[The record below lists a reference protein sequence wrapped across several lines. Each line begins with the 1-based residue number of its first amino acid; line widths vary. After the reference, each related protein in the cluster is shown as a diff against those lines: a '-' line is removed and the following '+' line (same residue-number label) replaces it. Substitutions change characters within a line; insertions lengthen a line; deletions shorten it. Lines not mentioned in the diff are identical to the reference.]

1 MSWIER
7 FVTDAERVLRIPRER
22 LEEFIK
28 CMLEGPDRIEQWVD
42 EAQLSSLDFLTL
54 TAMYAIY
61 KAEDRVVGM
70 LSSAELRVDEAVG
83 LASVVFASA
92 LNALPSEDRKLVLAQ
107 FVIATALQLDDQAL
121 KDSLTQYA
129 ALLVDEALSSEGG
142 EGQRGGA

>member
-92 LNALPSEDRKLVLAQ
+92 LNALPPEDRKLVLAQ